1 MECSKI
7 EELLVDY
14 HGGELSPAIMK
25 MVEAH
30 VVSCDNCAKALEETK
45 SLLTTFENVQPQVP
59 NDSLRDGFYKMLS
72 EEKRLQEKVRPLTNN
87 TRSNWKMAF
96 QIAAS
101 IVLLLCGYVYGTF
114 QEERKSETQLANL
127 QEETAILK
135 QEMLLALMDNKSA
148 SKRIQAVSFT
158 SEMEASPDPEILEA
172 LIERLQFDGNVNV
185 RLAAAEALSNYT
197 TSEAVK
203 TAFINSLTKEKNP
216 TVQIAVIQFL
226 VTVQEKRARV
236 PMQQLLDETETPS
249 YVKQQLNQGLQQLI

>member
-14 HGGELSPAIMK
+14 HGRELDPGTMK

-30 VVSCDNCAKALEETK
+30 LLDCDDCSKALEETK
-45 SLLTTFENVQPQVP
+45 LLLTAFDDVSPKVP
-59 NDSLRDGFYKMLS
+59 SETVRDGFYKMLS
-72 EEKRLQEKVRPLTNN
+72 EEKQLQDKVRPLAHNS
-87 TRSNWKMAF
+87 RPNWKIAF

-101 IVLLLCGYVYGTF
+101 IILLLCGYVYGTF
-114 QEERKSETQLANL
+114 QQERKSETQLASL
-127 QEETAILK
+127 QLETASLK

-158 SEMEASPDPEILEA
+158 SEMETSPDPEVMEA

-197 TSEAVK
+197 TSEPVK

-226 VTVQEKRARV
+226 VTVQEQRARV